1 MDGHHV
7 PTKLSLPFWSPTE
20 AICLIDITQK
30 FADTMIIEWVEP
42 KFDLLFNYLQRGYER
57 SQQETSEEIMAL
69 LLKLIALLMLQV
81 GVSLAGFQLNFVRH
95 FKREGEDILLSC
107 GFEGCSDQC
116 AELTW
121 MHRRHVSED
130 DLLTEQISFEGKVNQ
145 SLPRASRMSLT
156 SNCSLLIRNLHVE
169 DAGLYGWRNVEFVDI
184 LSISSSPSDVAE
196 RVDLK
201 CSLNSYN
208 EIGNCHPVRII
219 WVDETGTE
227 LSGKN
232 AEFEVNLQDNCVSIL
247 TVKRQSGN
255 KKFTCKVVED
265 NKVMIDA
272 VYILTE

>member
-1 MDGHHV
+1 
-7 PTKLSLPFWSPTE
+7 
-20 AICLIDITQK
+20 
-30 FADTMIIEWVEP
+30 MIIEWVEP
-42 KFDLLFNYLQRGYER
+42 KFDLLFNYLQRRYER

-69 LLKLIALLMLQV
+69 LLKLIALFMLQV
-81 GVSLAGFQLNFVRH
+81 GVSLAGFQPNLRTQ

-107 GFEGCSDQC
+107 GFEGCSDRC
-116 AELTW
+116 ANLTW
-121 MHRRHVSED
+121 IHMTQSLDD
-130 DLLTEQISFEGKVNQ
+130 DLPPEQISFEGKVNQ

-169 DAGLYGWRNVEFVDI
+169 DAGFYGCGNVEFVDI

-196 RVDLK
+196 RVDLT
-201 CSLNSYN
+201 CSLHAHSKI
-208 EIGNCHPVRII
+208 ETCHPVRII

-232 AEFEVNLQDNCVSIL
+232 AEFEVNLQRNCVSIL

-265 NKVMIDA
+265 NKVMTDA